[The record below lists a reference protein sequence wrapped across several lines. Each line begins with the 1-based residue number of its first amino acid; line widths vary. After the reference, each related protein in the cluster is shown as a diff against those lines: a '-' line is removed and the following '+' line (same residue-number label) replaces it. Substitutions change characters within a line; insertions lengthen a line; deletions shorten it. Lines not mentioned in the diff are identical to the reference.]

1 MHASSSCPLTP
12 NPLRAWCLAR
22 VPQFKSFTRQVEEAQ
37 VDVFR
42 SLAPAQQ
49 QPSAGCSSFFQQALL
64 HWRVSPRPRPPLV
77 SPPLRHVFS
86 PHTLAFLAP
95 ISHSP
100 LPMPPRAPPFPPMP
114 PHSLPCPPIPSHA
127 PPFPPMPPHSLPC
140 PPIPSHAPPFPPMPH
155 MTPHAHHNET
165 PHELPYPPTNPHAL
179 PYLLMLPPVA
189 HLPSCPP
196 CPRAPPYFSPP
207 HPPQELSAAVDFN
220 EVHSEVA
227 PLVASLAQ
235 LVFHRH
241 RIVHALRARLS
252 MRALLSL
259 PPLLSL
265 LGTLARDLQHDF
277 LPGKC
282 SSLMTPLSARLAI
295 SNPCLRLFCFPITPA
310 ARSPACS
317 FLPLCL
323 DACLRLLQQGADRDA
338 AVLQQV
344 VECVAQMVKHLRH
357 YLTPD
362 IVTLLKMTK
371 ALRFYPADYVRELVA
386 HSLAF
391 VLRTA
396 PPKQMARGVRW
407 VLAEARAVA
416 CEERE
421 SGVALL
427 LANAA
432 KGPAHS
438 LHSKAAPLLLRLLL
452 LPSSLRPPAL
462 LLLQGQR
469 AAGAADVALTV
480 VTRVIRL
487 LAAHLTPATAGPLL
501 SLLLTTASQAVQG
514 GRDGGKGG
522 AGGEDEGK
530 GEEQG
535 DGEEGEEGGE
545 GKEGGVSGGGGRW
558 EEARRIADVVHLLNA
573 ALQHRRGMLVTHL
586 SPFVSLSLSLAS
598 HPLLLASLR
607 SSSSPSPPLPA
618 PPRCSQQQQ
627 ENGEGETG
635 EGVGGAAGTAGD
647 AGEGEDAG
655 REGDKVQHEV
665 VREVMLLLLGH
676 AVVPAPAGTA
686 ATPRAAPPAAPHH
699 AVTTLYLTP
708 HPLMRDSH
716 IPVLMLFARAV
727 TSPHPSAID
736 AFRTLLH
743 GRDEAIAHATTPRL
757 APHCA
762 PPHLAQ
768 PLPWPHVITDVSRQ
782 LGTSL
787 ESQSEKGGEG
797 QEEADGEQAGKGRVR
812 KRRKRQQGEEGSE
825 GSLGRAVAAVPR
837 PPVAAFMDSH
847 QSRQQQQEARGAWE
861 GVLAA
866 ALETHSVLLSSHSA
880 ANLPCHLPLY
890 LSAARHHCRSLPILS
905 AVALFLQAFPRAQ
918 VGDTSASLPAF
929 PPDLSANHMPAML
942 EALQDNFCHPA
953 REMRVASLRIICH
966 FAPLLVRVGGEGGE
980 ARGRSKGKRRAEQAA
995 GGAVV
1000 VAGEDAEPCLVFHQV
1015 EELESAPYDL
1025 QMGRHAATALAALAA
1040 HATSARLPNQLLPAV
1055 SRCVLGLLH
1064 SKFAMMWQPAIGCL
1078 AALLSAHPSST
1089 WLVVWRELRHLQGSF
1104 LLAAAGAP
1112 AESGGGA
1119 QGEGQG
1125 EEGGDGGGEEGG
1137 EHEDGEDGSGSGAAL
1152 SLSLLHSAMSR
1163 SNSVLPPAS
1172 SCTSHCTTS
1181 APLHL
1186 CLHRFFPFPPLPPPT
1201 PFPLLSPPGI
1211 TDLFLRTAMA
1221 VPSGAPPSAVLSS
1234 LLRALR
1240 QAPAVAAT
1248 RLSPAPP
1255 PPPSVGTA
1263 LTPRAC
1269 TCAANLASGQQRR
1282 GTAGQQLAAL
1292 FLAFVG
1298 DSDDCLPTAH
1308 TGHVEMIQGGA
1319 ERAGGEEGEEA
1330 EEGVV
1335 VNRAMV
1341 RGKQWHVVLSD
1352 WLELLKRVE
1361 LTACGPKGEPLK
1373 HVIIDRFLVHPD
1385 PAVQQLALDCLVAWR
1400 HGCLPKYAARLAA
1413 LASYRSLKETLTTWD
1428 ISPVDG
1434 DGEEG
1439 EEEEEGRVAEADR
1452 ASVIPVIIRLLL
1464 PKLKK
1469 RSGQPAGK
1477 VRRVILRSAQVA
1489 VMSAHASLLLGILA
1503 ASTVRSAPFF
1513 TRRIP
1518 LSPHSPLSQA
1528 AAVVQRGTV
1537 LTFLA
1542 RLPPSELLP
1551 LFHLMLLPFR
1561 PALRPAHQPGAVV
1574 QGEAGEEAWQQAL
1587 RQGATEDFLLLL
1599 GEGGDEGEGEAAG
1612 EEGKEGAAGAGAGA
1626 GAGVGVGMVGRK
1638 RVSGFLHLAVDVV
1651 RVMSRHQ
1658 LQPYVLALLAVAVRT
1673 VQCYPPLPPS
1683 AAGGEGRVEERLDE
1697 KMGEA
1702 VEEKEIIEEEGEGKE
1717 EVEVEEEEEAEE
1729 AEELEGEEGQKDEV
1743 MKGKEEGADAAAEGP
1758 GDADEDGHKEAG
1770 VDAPEEDSEDD
1781 DDDTEANTNASQ
1793 SISPHVPSWTRELR
1807 SLALRLLAAILAKFP
1822 DIATR
1827 PSLPAPL
1834 RPWPLLLAALSP
1846 ALTHLAVDNAASSE
1860 PSALLA
1866 LLLALSRSPRLA
1878 LLLASHPHALP
1889 ALSALLSSPS
1899 ARLPVV
1905 GAAMGV
1911 LSHVVAWGVVEREE
1925 GEEGEEEG
1933 EVVLQWEQAGGQMGG
1948 EVEGV
1953 RVAIGKAVEGHLAA
1967 ILPHMQQ
1974 FIARQGALYSKGAGR
1989 ALKVSA
1995 LAVVGRMAG
2004 MVTHA
2009 HLAGQL
2015 AAALTPFLRQA
2026 AGGRRRV
2033 DESTT
2038 AAVLA
2043 VLQSL
2048 APLLSRTAAATCVRL
2063 FAPLVTHLQSRPARL
2078 ALVHTLSALAAAHP
2092 SHSMRL
2098 LASLVADLC
2107 AYDPARID
2115 EYDYT
2120 RRLHAYTSMHCHLP
2134 DPPATSTPSSKD
2146 GSDTAATELQRSA
2159 EQVQQ
2164 QVVVAVGREG
2174 CLLLLSCAVRD
2185 MADEDMSLRHSAAH
2199 FLQSFVRLAA
2209 ALAALPPAPGATAG
2223 ARKGGEGEEG
2233 GAVSGREARELVNA
2247 VLLRHIKK
2255 GLHSPIVV
2263 VRRVCP
2269 LPSRSAPQPLL
2280 GPALER
2286 SSFPP
2291 VAVPAASSHLTHSS
2305 HLAAAL
2311 ELARKPSFYLPHSLS
2326 PYTWVLLLRDVALHM
2341 GATSPVAELRCLVR
2355 EDDVEADFFHNL
2367 VHLQTH
2373 RRVRALTKF
2382 AALCPTAHFSPVRPC
2397 TSGVPT
2403 SHRYAHS
2410 HIAGVL
2416 IHTNCGLNARLCLA
2430 RISHSNAFF
2439 FTVAHTTYP
2448 LHSSIL
2454 RRTNTPLPPARSE
2467 LSLSPPLLSRTA
2479 LHVSL
2484 SPSPPPHQ
2492 EVLLEAVV
2500 PALLRQLVEGR
2511 PDSESGV
2518 MDATMA
2524 ALSALAARL
2533 PWPAFHS
2540 LLSRLLALLPRRKEK
2555 GEQWWEESKGRGGG
2569 RGGEEVSAAGQRAI
2583 LRAICGVLEQV
2594 KHVVGV
2600 GGGEEKGDKEEEKG
2614 EKEGVDGKEGGE
2626 AGGKD
2631 GDEGKEITDKE
2642 SKGGKEEIRQ
2652 VAAAEAGKE
2661 EGGTAVSLR
2670 IQQVLL
2676 KDIIPQ
2682 LSKHLVAG
2690 EAGRE
2695 EVNSHV
2701 ALAVTRTL
2709 LLLPPDAIRSHLPV
2723 LLQTVVNPLKSR
2735 SQGTRD
2741 AARAALCQV
2750 AGALGPAY
2758 LGYVI
2763 GVLRSALTRGF
2774 ERHVLG
2780 FTLHALLLHA
2790 ATTHGRTM
2798 PPGALD
2804 YCLGECLAVA
2814 VEGLLGQVAE
2824 EREVDAVAAGV
2835 REKRQSRSLET
2846 VRIAASLVNVRRS
2859 TALLLAP
2866 IRAAL
2871 PASLDPRVKR
2881 HVQEMVRH
2889 MAIGLL
2895 ANQHA
2900 TAGDLLVLVHAVLW
2914 EGVRVEQAHAA
2925 AAGERKRLRAEAR
2938 EGKGGGEGKE
2948 EEGGME
2954 EELGEE
2960 CGMEGEEVEGKVG
2973 GRRRRKKQ
2981 KGLGFE
2987 GMPNGHVVALLG
2999 LQLLLSLASHDR
3011 LPASDPAL
3019 TPRLNAL
3026 VHPLSLALSSPH
3038 DAVLAASFRAL
3049 AFLLH
3054 RRLPSVATVAP
3065 RVATSAFKVVQQAG
3079 RAAAVAG
3086 GMVHSCLKL
3095 LAVLLDRCPRVKVGE
3110 EQVRALLG
3118 SAVFTD
3124 LELPSTRTTA
3134 FAVLRALLRRRV
3146 VVPEVYDAM
3155 GRVQLLLLRSH
3166 TPSVRQLSAA
3176 LLLAFL
3182 LDYPLGPARLEAHLS
3197 FLIVN
3202 LKYEHQSGR
3211 EAVLG
3216 MLRAIIEGFPSV
3228 LVEAHADTF
3237 FLPLVTRLV
3246 SDESARVRQLV
3257 AAVLKA
3263 LFVRVKPPTCARLLR
3278 FASAWLVDPSPQ
3290 LQQAAALV
3298 LGVAVEAVGVGGEQG
3313 GMVAA
3318 WMGAAARIVQR
3329 AQGGEEGEGGG
3340 VEGWKGVYACVVL
3353 AEKVLQREGGQA
3365 HSSSMR
3371 ALWRQLPA
3379 LLLHRHLW
3387 VRAAACRLLGAYLS
3401 HATTAAAAAAGGG
3414 GSKGVCGAEEE
3425 GLKAV
3430 VRELVEK
3437 GEQDEGEDEEQE
3449 EGEGRGAGVA
3459 VWQVLLQPSYLVVVA
3474 GALCRVLESNAS
3486 DERLAQHTVKNLVA
3500 LAPLLP
3506 LLPCRAVNG
3515 TAGGGMRK
3523 GREGG
3528 SGLVVELDGCAIGR
3542 EGRGRLKLGWQLLR
3556 VRRREGEKTGDGSG
3570 GEEEDEEEEE
3580 EEVLGEAEGG
3590 VEGGVEEEEKAEEE
3604 EEEEKGD
3611 EESYLVDFG
3620 EGSGVGDAGAAADAA
3635 VANADPGADAD
3646 ADADMEATGAGGGA
3660 VMLGEPVGE
3669 GSEGDAEGSG
3679 EAGDG
3684 EEAEERQQS
3693 DGEEGGAGEQED
3705 GEGQLDGGYVALREG
3720 AGEEAT
3726 RHIALGAV
3734 MKAVARVAYRV
3745 KPIQVRPFVCCAT
3758 HTLHIP
3764 SLCAS
3769 MISAST
3775 LPSLPPHPSPF
3786 PLSLPLPT
3794 HPPPTLAPM
3803 HGAHQTAAALRC
3815 VAALATA
3822 LGGEGVRP
3830 YLPDVML
3837 PLFRLSQGSAGAVV
3851 PPAEVQGVVGE
3862 VVEHVRHE
3870 VGPAAF
3876 IAAFSAARDTARR
3889 RAAARREAARVSV
3902 LVDPERHA
3910 RRRASLARKRGEY
3923 KKRKNQQHRCSKMR

>member
-1 MHASSSCPLTP
+1 MLWF
-12 NPLRAWCLAR
+12 LR
-22 VPQFKSFTRQVEEAQ
+22 Q
-37 VDVFR
+37 
-42 SLAPAQQ
+42 
-49 QPSAGCSSFFQQALL
+49 
-64 HWRVSPRPRPPLV
+64 
-77 SPPLRHVFS
+77 
-86 PHTLAFLAP
+86 
-95 ISHSP
+95 
-100 LPMPPRAPPFPPMP
+100 
-114 PHSLPCPPIPSHA
+114 
-127 PPFPPMPPHSLPC
+127 
-140 PPIPSHAPPFPPMPH
+140 
-155 MTPHAHHNET
+155 
-165 PHELPYPPTNPHAL
+165 
-179 PYLLMLPPVA
+179 
-189 HLPSCPP
+189 
-196 CPRAPPYFSPP
+196 
-207 HPPQELSAAVDFN
+207 
-220 EVHSEVA
+220 
-227 PLVASLAQ
+227 LAQ
-235 LVFHRH
+235 LQPHV
-241 RIVHALRARLS
+241 
-252 MRALLSL
+252 
-259 PPLLSL
+259 
-265 LGTLARDLQHDF
+265 
-277 LPGKC
+277 
-282 SSLMTPLSARLAI
+282 
-295 SNPCLRLFCFPITPA
+295 
-310 ARSPACS
+310 
-317 FLPLCL
+317 
-323 DACLRLLQQGADRDA
+323 
-338 AVLQQV
+338 
-344 VECVAQMVKHLRH
+344 
-357 YLTPD
+357 
-362 IVTLLKMTK
+362 
-371 ALRFYPADYVRELVA
+371 
-386 HSLAF
+386 
-391 VLRTA
+391 
-396 PPKQMARGVRW
+396 
-407 VLAEARAVA
+407 
-416 CEERE
+416 
-421 SGVALL
+421 
-427 LANAA
+427 
-432 KGPAHS
+432 
-438 LHSKAAPLLLRLLL
+438 LRLLL
-452 LPSSLRPPAL
+452 PPTMRAL
-462 LLLQGQR
+462 NR
-469 AAGAADVALTV
+469 
-480 VTRVIRL
+480 
-487 LAAHLTPATAGPLL
+487 LAASHPAPVLLIFLELAEKLPDCLAGSTL
-501 SLLLTTASQAVQG
+501 QQG
-514 GRDGGKGG
+514 SK
-522 AGGEDEGK
+522 
-530 GEEQG
+530 
-535 DGEEGEEGGE
+535 GGE
-545 GKEGGVSGGGGRW
+545 GKARGGLQQLVGGLVEGGVVGGEGEEEEKGGGRG
-558 EEARRIADVVHLLNA
+558 EERVGEKVRGSARQALVWA
-573 ALQHRRGMLVTHL
+573 AVRCLK
-586 SPFVSLSLSLAS
+586 SL
-598 HPLLLASLR
+598 P
-607 SSSSPSPPLPA
+607 
-618 PPRCSQQQQ
+618 
-627 ENGEGETG
+627 
-635 EGVGGAAGTAGD
+635 
-647 AGEGEDAG
+647 
-655 REGDKVQHEV
+655 
-665 VREVMLLLLGH
+665 VMTWQDNLIL
-676 AVVPAPAGTA
+676 
-686 ATPRAAPPAAPHH
+686 
-699 AVTTLYLTP
+699 
-708 HPLMRDSH
+708 
-716 IPVLMLFARAV
+716 
-727 TSPHPSAID
+727 
-736 AFRTLLH
+736 
-743 GRDEAIAHATTPRL
+743 
-757 APHCA
+757 C
-762 PPHLAQ
+762 Q
-768 PLPWPHVITDVSRQ
+768 HVITNVSRQ

-787 ESQSEKGGEG
+787 ESQSEKGGKG
-797 QEEADGEQAGKGRVR
+797 QEEADGEHAGKGRVR

-847 QSRQQQQEARGAWE
+847 QSRQQQQEASEAWE

-1125 EEGGDGGGEEGG
+1125 EEGEDGGGEEGG
-1137 EHEDGEDGSGSGAAL
+1137 EHEDGEDGSGSGA
-1152 SLSLLHSAMSR
+1152 
-1163 SNSVLPPAS
+1163 
-1172 SCTSHCTTS
+1172 
-1181 APLHL
+1181 
-1186 CLHRFFPFPPLPPPT
+1186 
-1201 PFPLLSPPGI
+1201 GI

-1240 QAPAVAAT
+1240 QAPAVAAA

-1263 LTPRAC
+1263 LTPRAG

-1298 DSDDCLPTAH
+1298 DSDDCLYASLFLPCLAPFATPCTTPCLQQSMPTVH

-1319 ERAGGEEGEEA
+1319 ERAGREEGEEA

-1385 PAVQQLALDCLVAWR
+1385 PAVQQLALECLVAWR

-1469 RSGQPAGK
+1469 RSGQLAGK

-1518 LSPHSPLSQA
+1518 LSPHSALSQA
-1528 AAVVQRGTV
+1528 AAGVQRGTV

-1561 PALRPAHQPGAVV
+1561 PALRPAHHPGAVV

-1612 EEGKEGAAGAGAGA
+1612 EEGKEGAVGAGAGAGV

-1770 VDAPEEDSEDD
+1770 VDAPEEDNEDD

-1974 FIARQGALYSKGAGR
+1974 FIARQGALYSSKGAGR

-2146 GSDTAATELQRSA
+2146 SSDSAATALQRSA

-2223 ARKGGEGEEG
+2223 ARKGREGEEG

-2255 GLHSPIVV
+2255 GLHSPIIV
-2263 VRRVCP
+2263 VRR
-2269 LPSRSAPQPLL
+2269 
-2280 GPALER
+2280 E
-2286 SSFPP
+2286 
-2291 VAVPAASSHLTHSS
+2291 
-2305 HLAAAL
+2305 
-2311 ELARKPSFYLPHSLS
+2311 
-2326 PYTWVLLLRDVALHM
+2326 WVLLLRDVALHM

-2382 AALCPTAHFSPVRPC
+2382 AALCPTAHFSP
-2397 TSGVPT
+2397 
-2403 SHRYAHS
+2403 
-2410 HIAGVL
+2410 
-2416 IHTNCGLNARLCLA
+2416 
-2430 RISHSNAFF
+2430 
-2439 FTVAHTTYP
+2439 
-2448 LHSSIL
+2448 
-2454 RRTNTPLPPARSE
+2454 
-2467 LSLSPPLLSRTA
+2467 
-2479 LHVSL
+2479 
-2484 SPSPPPHQ
+2484 

-2763 GVLRSALTRGF
+2763 GMLRSALTRGF

-2925 AAGERKRLRAEAR
+2925 AVGERKRLRVEAR
-2938 EGKGGGEGKE
+2938 EGKGGGEGKG

-2960 CGMEGEEVEGKVG
+2960 CGMEGEEAEGKVG

-3095 LAVLLDRCPRVKVGE
+3095 LAVLLDRCPEVKVGE

-3353 AEKVLQREGGQA
+3353 AEKVLQREGGQV

-3506 LLPCRAVNG
+3506 LLPCRAING

-3580 EEVLGEAEGG
+3580 EEEVLGEAEGG
-3590 VEGGVEEEEKAEEE
+3590 VEGGVEEEEKAEEV

-3646 ADADMEATGAGGGA
+3646 ADADMEATGAGSGA

-3745 KPIQVRPFVCCAT
+3745 KPIQVWPFVCCAT

-3851 PPAEVQGVVGE
+3851 PREPLSTPLHPSVPFAIPLVLVSCQGAVFSPHSNACAVRSTAEVQGVVGE

-3923 KKRKNQQHRCSKMR
+3923 KKRKNQQHRRSKMR

>member
-1 MHASSSCPLTP
+1 MLGPQPFETSQNTSSIMLGPQPFETLCPPPHTTTSTLP
-12 NPLRAWCLAR
+12 NHPPPPPPSLHSSPSLHS
-22 VPQFKSFTRQVEEAQ
+22 P
-37 VDVFR
+37 R
-42 SLAPAQQ
+42 SLH
-49 QPSAGCSSFFQQALL
+49 SS
-64 HWRVSPRPRPPLV
+64 P
-77 SPPLRHVFS
+77 
-86 PHTLAFLAP
+86 
-95 ISHSP
+95 
-100 LPMPPRAPPFPPMP
+100 
-114 PHSLPCPPIPSHA
+114 SLPCS
-127 PPFPPMPPHSLPC
+127 
-140 PPIPSHAPPFPPMPH
+140 
-155 MTPHAHHNET
+155 
-165 PHELPYPPTNPHAL
+165 AL
-179 PYLLMLPPVA
+179 
-189 HLPSCPP
+189 
-196 CPRAPPYFSPP
+196 
-207 HPPQELSAAVDFN
+207 N
-220 EVHSEVA
+220 
-227 PLVASLAQ
+227 
-235 LVFHRH
+235 
-241 RIVHALRARLS
+241 
-252 MRALLSL
+252 
-259 PPLLSL
+259 
-265 LGTLARDLQHDF
+265 
-277 LPGKC
+277 
-282 SSLMTPLSARLAI
+282 RLAASHSAPVLLI
-295 SNPCLRLFCFPITPA
+295 
-310 ARSPACS
+310 
-317 FLPLCL
+317 FL
-323 DACLRLLQQGADRDA
+323 
-338 AVLQQV
+338 
-344 VECVAQMVKHLRH
+344 E
-357 YLTPD
+357 
-362 IVTLLKMTK
+362 
-371 ALRFYPADYVRELVA
+371 
-386 HSLAF
+386 
-391 VLRTA
+391 
-396 PPKQMARGVRW
+396 
-407 VLAEARAVA
+407 LAEKLPD
-416 CEERE
+416 CH
-421 SGVALL
+421 
-427 LANAA
+427 AA
-432 KGPAHS
+432 S
-438 LHSKAAPLLLRLLL
+438 TLH
-452 LPSSLRPPAL
+452 
-462 LLLQGQR
+462 
-469 AAGAADVALTV
+469 
-480 VTRVIRL
+480 
-487 LAAHLTPATAGPLL
+487 
-501 SLLLTTASQAVQG
+501 QG
-514 GRDGGKGG
+514 GR
-522 AGGEDEGK
+522 
-530 GEEQG
+530 
-535 DGEEGEEGGE
+535 GGE
-545 GKEGGVSGGGGRW
+545 GKARGGLQQLVGGLVEGGVEGEGEEEEKGGGR
-558 EEARRIADVVHLLNA
+558 
-573 ALQHRRGMLVTHL
+573 
-586 SPFVSLSLSLAS
+586 
-598 HPLLLASLR
+598 
-607 SSSSPSPPLPA
+607 
-618 PPRCSQQQQ
+618 
-627 ENGEGETG
+627 GE
-635 EGVGGAAGTAGD
+635 EGVGEKVRGSARQALVWAA
-647 AGEGEDAG
+647 
-655 REGDKVQHEV
+655 
-665 VREVMLLLLGH
+665 VRCLKSLPVM
-676 AVVPAPAGTA
+676 TWQ
-686 ATPRAAPPAAPHH
+686 
-699 AVTTLYLTP
+699 
-708 HPLMRDSH
+708 DN
-716 IPVLMLFARAV
+716 LMLCQRV
-727 TSPHPSAID
+727 
-736 AFRTLLH
+736 
-743 GRDEAIAHATTPRL
+743 IA
-757 APHCA
+757 
-762 PPHLAQ
+762 
-768 PLPWPHVITDVSRQ
+768 DVSRQ
-782 LGTSL
+782 LGASLDL
-787 ESQSEKGGEG
+787 ESGEGREEEVGEGGEKGG
-797 QEEADGEQAGKGRVR
+797 VR
-812 KRRKRQQGEEGSE
+812 KRRKGQQGEESSE
-825 GSLGRAVAAVPR
+825 RAAAAAPLPALVAST
-837 PPVAAFMDSH
+837 DSH
-847 QSRQQQQEARGAWE
+847 QGQQQQQQQQQQQEGARGAWE

-866 ALETHSVLLSSHSA
+866 ALETHSLLLSSHSA
-880 ANLPCHLPLY
+880 AHLPRHLPLY

-905 AVALFLQAFPRAQ
+905 AVALFLQAFPRCAPPPRALPPLHLL
-918 VGDTSASLPAF
+918 VHPIPHSCTPFPSRAPDLISPTCSPCHRVTIRLVPLGDTSASLPAF
-929 PPDLSANHMPAML
+929 PPELTANHMLAML

-966 FAPLLVRVGGEGGE
+966 FSPLLVRVGGEGGE

-1000 VAGEDAEPCLVFHQV
+1000 VAQEDAEPCLVRAMPCHAMCCAVGITCAAGSMWVWVIHHCSHASFGPPAPPYLCCSQVFHQM

-1055 SRCVLGLLH
+1055 TRCVLGLLH

-1078 AALLSAHPSST
+1078 AGESLICHFPFVTTLWSPRFPHLTSLPVASDLPFSALSSLSAPCCSAPHSLPPSPS
-1089 WLVVWRELRHLQGSF
+1089 LCAPCMLSSPARLIFRHFSALRPVPLSPCPSPRLPPSQRFF
-1104 LLAAAGAP
+1104 LPTPLPPGP
-1112 AESGGGA
+1112 CLLI
-1119 QGEGQG
+1119 
-1125 EEGGDGGGEEGG
+1125 
-1137 EHEDGEDGSGSGAAL
+1137 AL
-1152 SLSLLHSAMSR
+1152 SLFLLQSAFAISH
-1163 SNSVLPPAS
+1163 SNSFSSPAS
-1172 SCTSHCTTS
+1172 ASTSHCPTS
-1181 APLHL
+1181 APLH
-1186 CLHRFFPFPPLPPPT
+1186 P
-1201 PFPLLSPPGI
+1201 SPPSLPSPLSSLPARPCPVGI
-1211 TDLFLRTAMA
+1211 TTLFQRSAMA

-1255 PPPSVGTA
+1255 PPPSVGTSLA
-1263 LTPRAC
+1263 PRVG
-1269 TCAANLASGQQRR
+1269 TSAADLASGQQRR
-1282 GTAGQQLAAL
+1282 GTAGQQLAVL

-1298 DSDDCLPTAH
+1298 DSDDCLRTVH
-1308 TGHVEMIQGGA
+1308 TGQVEMIEGGA
-1319 ERAGGEEGEEA
+1319 DGAGREEGEEA

-1352 WLELLKRVE
+1352 WLELLKRIE
-1361 LTACGPKGEPLK
+1361 LTVCGPKGESLK

-1400 HGCLPKYAARLAA
+1400 HGCLPKYAARLTA

-1428 ISPVDG
+1428 ISPVDEEG
-1434 DGEEG
+1434 EG
-1439 EEEEEGRVAEADR
+1439 EEEEEGRLAEADR

-1469 RSGQPAGK
+1469 RSGQLAGK
-1477 VRRVILRSAQVA
+1477 
-1489 VMSAHASLLLGILA
+1489 
-1503 ASTVRSAPFF
+1503 
-1513 TRRIP
+1513 
-1518 LSPHSPLSQA
+1518 A
-1528 AAVVQRGTV
+1528 AAGVQRGTV

-1561 PALRPAHQPGAVV
+1561 PALRPAHQAGEAT

-1587 RQGATEDFLLLL
+1587 RQGATEEFLLLL
-1599 GEGGDEGEGEAAG
+1599 GDEGEGGAVGVEG
-1612 EEGKEGAAGAGAGA
+1612 EEGGAGAGA
-1626 GAGVGVGMVGRK
+1626 GAGGGAGAGAGAGVGMVGRK

-1651 RVMSRHQ
+1651 RVMSRQQ

-1673 VQCYPPLPPS
+1673 VQCYPPLPPT
-1683 AAGGEGRVEERLDE
+1683 AGGEGRVEEMRDGE
-1697 KMGEA
+1697 MGEG
-1702 VEEKEIIEEEGEGKE
+1702 VQGKEKEMVEEEGDGKEVEE
-1717 EVEVEEEEEAEE
+1717 EVEEEERAEEEEAEE
-1729 AEELEGEEGQKDEV
+1729 EKAKELEGGEGQRAV
-1743 MKGKEEGADAAAEGP
+1743 EGADAAAAEGP
-1758 GDADEDGHKEAG
+1758 DDADKDGHKEVAD
-1770 VDAPEEDSEDD
+1770 DAPDDNDDDEDD
-1781 DDDTEANTNASQ
+1781 DHEGTNTTQ
-1793 SISPHVPSWTRELR
+1793 SLSPHVPSWTRDLR
-1807 SLALRLLAAILAKFP
+1807 SLALRVLTAILAKFP

-1834 RPWPLLLAALSP
+1834 RPWPLLLSALSP
-1846 ALTHLAVDNAASSE
+1846 ALTHLATDNAASSE

-1878 LLLASHPHALP
+1878 LLLASHLHALP
-1889 ALSALLSSPS
+1889 ALSALLSAPS

-1905 GAAMGV
+1905 GAAMGA

-1925 GEEGEEEG
+1925 GEEGEVEG
-1933 EVVLQWEQAGGQMGG
+1933 EVVLQWEQAGGEMGG

-1974 FIARQGALYSKGAGR
+1974 FIARQGALYRLHASPG
-1989 ALKVSA
+1989 
-1995 LAVVGRMAG
+1995 
-2004 MVTHA
+2004 THGPCQYISPFMFCPL
-2009 HLAGQL
+2009 H
-2015 AAALTPFLRQA
+2015 AACPPLVHSSSSPCSFLYLPRPPFLPPFT
-2026 AGGRRRV
+2026 V
-2033 DESTT
+2033 YS
-2038 AAVLA
+2038 
-2043 VLQSL
+2043 
-2048 APLLSRTAAATCVRL
+2048 
-2063 FAPLVTHLQSRPARL
+2063 SRPPTTSIPPPG
-2078 ALVHTLSALAAAHP
+2078 HGIQ
-2092 SHSMRL
+2092 
-2098 LASLVADLC
+2098 ASLVADLC

-2134 DPPATSTPSSKD
+2134 TPPAAADTTST
-2146 GSDTAATELQRSA
+2146 ALHLSA

-2185 MADEDMSLRHSAAH
+2185 MADDDMSLRHSAAH

-2209 ALAALPPAPGATAG
+2209 ALAALPAESGATAG
-2223 ARKGGEGEEG
+2223 ARKGREGEEG
-2233 GAVSGREARELVNA
+2233 GVLSGREAREV
-2247 VLLRHIKK
+2247 
-2255 GLHSPIVV
+2255 
-2263 VRRVCP
+2263 
-2269 LPSRSAPQPLL
+2269 
-2280 GPALER
+2280 E
-2286 SSFPP
+2286 
-2291 VAVPAASSHLTHSS
+2291 
-2305 HLAAAL
+2305 
-2311 ELARKPSFYLPHSLS
+2311 
-2326 PYTWVLLLRDVALHM
+2326 WVLLLRDVALHM

-2367 VHLQTH
+2367 VHLQIH
-2373 RRVRALTKF
+2373 RRVRALSKF
-2382 AALCPTAHFSPVRPC
+2382 AALCPTAHFSP
-2397 TSGVPT
+2397 
-2403 SHRYAHS
+2403 
-2410 HIAGVL
+2410 
-2416 IHTNCGLNARLCLA
+2416 
-2430 RISHSNAFF
+2430 
-2439 FTVAHTTYP
+2439 
-2448 LHSSIL
+2448 
-2454 RRTNTPLPPARSE
+2454 
-2467 LSLSPPLLSRTA
+2467 
-2479 LHVSL
+2479 
-2484 SPSPPPHQ
+2484 
-2492 EVLLEAVV
+2492 EVLLDAVV

-2518 MDATMA
+2518 IDATIA
-2524 ALSALAARL
+2524 ALSAMAACL

-2600 GGGEEKGDKEEEKG
+2600 GGREEKGEGEEEKG
-2614 EKEGVDGKEGGE
+2614 EKEGVDGKEGVEAGVKDGGE
-2626 AGGKD
+2626 A
-2631 GDEGKEITDKE
+2631 KEIADKE
-2642 SKGGKEEIRQ
+2642 SEGGKEESRQ
-2652 VAAAEAGKE
+2652 VTAAEAGKE
-2661 EGGTAVSLR
+2661 EAGAAVSLR

-2709 LLLPPDAIRSHLPV
+2709 LLLPPDAIRAHLPV

-2790 ATTHGRTM
+2790 ASTHGRTM

-2925 AAGERKRLRAEAR
+2925 AAGDRKRLRAEAR
-2938 EGKGGGEGKE
+2938 EGKGGGEGRG

-2954 EELGEE
+2954 GELGEE
-2960 CGMEGEEVEGKVG
+2960 GGMEGEEAEGKR
-2973 GRRRRKKQ
+2973 GRGRRKKQ

-3026 VHPLSLALSSPH
+3026 VHPLSLTLSSPY
-3038 DAVLAASFRAL
+3038 DAILAASFRAL

-3095 LAVLLDRCPRVKVGE
+3095 LAVLLERCPEVRVGE

-3313 GMVAA
+3313 GMVGV

-3329 AQGGEEGEGGG
+3329 AQGGEEGG
-3340 VEGWKGVYACVVL
+3340 VEGWKGVYAGVVL

-3401 HATTAAAAAAGGG
+3401 HATTAAASAAAGGG
-3414 GSKGVCGAEEE
+3414 GSKGVCGDEEE

-3430 VRELVEK
+3430 VRELVER
-3437 GEQDEGEDEEQE
+3437 GEQDEGENEEEQ

-3459 VWQVLLQPSYLVVVA
+3459 VWQVLLQPSYLVVVV

-3506 LLPCRAVNG
+3506 LLPCRAATG
-3515 TAGGGMRK
+3515 AAGGGMRK
-3523 GREGG
+3523 GREKV
-3528 SGLVVELDGCAIGR
+3528 SGL
-3542 EGRGRLKLGWQLLR
+3542 
-3556 VRRREGEKTGDGSG
+3556 GERTGDGSG
-3570 GEEEDEEEEE
+3570 GEEDEEEEEEE

-3590 VEGGVEEEEKAEEE
+3590 VEGGIEEEEKAEEE

-3611 EESYLVDFG
+3611 EEAYLLDFG
-3620 EGSGVGDAGAAADAA
+3620 EGSGVGDVDAGAAAA
-3635 VANADPGADAD
+3635 VADADPGADVDAD

-3669 GSEGDAEGSG
+3669 GSG

-3684 EEAEERQQS
+3684 DEAEERQQS
-3693 DGEEGGAGEQED
+3693 DGEEGGAEEQVD
-3705 GEGQLDGGYVALREG
+3705 GEGQPDGGLVASREG
-3720 AGEEAT
+3720 GSEEAV

-3745 KPIQVRPFVCCAT
+3745 KPI
-3758 HTLHIP
+3758 
-3764 SLCAS
+3764 
-3769 MISAST
+3769 
-3775 LPSLPPHPSPF
+3775 
-3786 PLSLPLPT
+3786 
-3794 HPPPTLAPM
+3794 
-3803 HGAHQTAAALRC
+3803 QTAAALRC

-3830 YLPDVML
+3830 YLGDVML

-3851 PPAEVQGVVGE
+3851 PREPPSTPLHPSVPLWNPGAILSARGNAAAVRSAWLAVSPSACSPCMPCWTTAFAHSTTRPRYFIPHLHPSSLLPCNIFQPQPPSSRNLLPLFAPSSGGAGRGGRGGGACAPRGGPHRLHRRLLRRPRHRQEAGGSQTGGGAGERAGGPREARSQTGESGAQARRVQE
-3862 VVEHVRHE
+3862 EE
-3870 VGPAAF
+3870 EPAAPTQQDAVMAGGRGDAVGMATCTPLQG
-3876 IAAFSAARDTARR
+3876 AA
-3889 RAAARREAARVSV
+3889 
-3902 LVDPERHA
+3902 L
-3910 RRRASLARKRGEY
+3910 
-3923 KKRKNQQHRCSKMR
+3923 

>member
-1 MHASSSCPLTP
+1 MHHHATHASSRHSCIITPLMHHHAPHASSRHSCIITPLMHHHAPHASSRPSLLHPKPMNSFCPLVF
-12 NPLRAWCLAR
+12 
-22 VPQFKSFTRQVEEAQ
+22 VPPRLF
-37 VDVFR
+37 
-42 SLAPAQQ
+42 
-49 QPSAGCSSFFQQALL
+49 CS
-64 HWRVSPRPRPPLV
+64 PI
-77 SPPLRHVFS
+77 
-86 PHTLAFLAP
+86 TLATA
-95 ISHSP
+95 
-100 LPMPPRAPPFPPMP
+100 
-114 PHSLPCPPIPSHA
+114 C
-127 PPFPPMPPHSLPC
+127 
-140 PPIPSHAPPFPPMPH
+140 
-155 MTPHAHHNET
+155 
-165 PHELPYPPTNPHAL
+165 
-179 PYLLMLPPVA
+179 
-189 HLPSCPP
+189 
-196 CPRAPPYFSPP
+196 
-207 HPPQELSAAVDFN
+207 
-220 EVHSEVA
+220 
-227 PLVASLAQ
+227 
-235 LVFHRH
+235 
-241 RIVHALRARLS
+241 
-252 MRALLSL
+252 
-259 PPLLSL
+259 
-265 LGTLARDLQHDF
+265 
-277 LPGKC
+277 
-282 SSLMTPLSARLAI
+282 PLSALQSLLPLLVPSLL
-295 SNPCLRLFCFPITPA
+295 SNHSCHCLSPLCSPITLA
-310 ARSPACS
+310 TACPLS
-317 FLPLCL
+317 ALQSLLPLLVPSLLSAHRFLPLCL
-323 DACLRLLQQGADRDA
+323 DTCLRLLQQGADRDA

-344 VECVAQMVKHLRH
+344 VESVAQMVKHLRH
-357 YLTPD
+357 YLTPH

-407 VLAEARAVA
+407 VLAEARAVVS
-416 CEERE
+416 EERE

-469 AAGAADVALTV
+469 AADAADVALTV

-487 LAAHLTPATAGPLL
+487 LAAHLTPATAAPLL
-501 SLLLTTASQAVQG
+501 TLLLTSASQAVQG
-514 GRDGGKGG
+514 RRDGCKGG
-522 AGGEDEGK
+522 VGGEDEGK

-535 DGEEGEEGGE
+535 DGEEGEEGPE
-545 GKEGGVSGGGGRW
+545 GKEGGGGGGGGRW

-598 HPLLLASLR
+598 HPLLLESLR
-607 SSSSPSPPLPA
+607 SSSPLPHLSA
-618 PPRCSQQQQ
+618 TPCSQQQHA
-627 ENGEGETG
+627 GVEGEAG
-635 EGVGGAAGTAGD
+635 EEVGRAAGAAGDAPEGEGA
-647 AGEGEDAG
+647 AGEGAG
-655 REGDKVQHEV
+655 EGGSEVQGDL
-665 VREVMLLLLGH
+665 VREVMLLLLG
-676 AVVPAPAGTA
+676 VMRRERRRRAGQ
-686 ATPRAAPPAAPHH
+686 
-699 AVTTLYLTP
+699 V
-708 HPLMRDSH
+708 
-716 IPVLMLFARAV
+716 
-727 TSPHPSAID
+727 
-736 AFRTLLH
+736 
-743 GRDEAIAHATTPRL
+743 
-757 APHCA
+757 
-762 PPHLAQ
+762 
-768 PLPWPHVITDVSRQ
+768 
-782 LGTSL
+782 
-787 ESQSEKGGEG
+787 GEG
-797 QEEADGEQAGKGRVR
+797 QEWGGEGEEGEAGEEIARAVPRWEVLFDCSNDTLLPDPVSALNRLAASHSAPVLLIFLELAEKLPDCHAASTLHQGGRGGEGKARGGLQQLVGGLVEGGVEGEGEEEEKGGGRGEEGVGEKLGASLDLESGEGREEEVGEGGEKGGVR
-812 KRRKRQQGEEGSE
+812 KRRKGQQGEESSE
-825 GSLGRAVAAVPR
+825 RAAAAAPLPALVAST
-837 PPVAAFMDSH
+837 DSH
-847 QSRQQQQEARGAWE
+847 QGQQQQQQQQQQQEGARGAWE

-866 ALETHSVLLSSHSA
+866 ALETHSLLLSSHSA
-880 ANLPCHLPLY
+880 AHLPRHLPLY

-929 PPDLSANHMPAML
+929 PPELTANHMLAML

-966 FAPLLVRVGGEGGE
+966 FSPLLVRV
-980 ARGRSKGKRRAEQAA
+980 
-995 GGAVV
+995 
-1000 VAGEDAEPCLVFHQV
+1000 FHQM

-1055 SRCVLGLLH
+1055 TRCVLGLLH

-1089 WLVVWRELRHLQGSF
+1089 WPVVWRELHHLQGSF
-1104 LLAAAGAP
+1104 LLTAAGAP

-1125 EEGGDGGGEEGG
+1125 EEGGEGGEEEEG
-1137 EHEDGEDGSGSGAAL
+1137 EHEDGEDGSDSAA
-1152 SLSLLHSAMSR
+1152 A
-1163 SNSVLPPAS
+1163 
-1172 SCTSHCTTS
+1172 
-1181 APLHL
+1181 
-1186 CLHRFFPFPPLPPPT
+1186 
-1201 PFPLLSPPGI
+1201 GI
-1211 TDLFLRTAMA
+1211 TTLFQRSAMA

-1240 QAPAVAAT
+1240 QAAAVAAT

-1255 PPPSVGTA
+1255 PPPSVGTSLA
-1263 LTPRAC
+1263 PRVG
-1269 TCAANLASGQQRR
+1269 TSAADLASGQQRR
-1282 GTAGQQLAAL
+1282 GMAGQQLAVL

-1298 DSDDCLPTAH
+1298 DSDDCLYAPLFLPCLAPYATPCSTPLPPQLISLSSTHTPAAPLRRRAH
-1308 TGHVEMIQGGA
+1308 TGQVEMIQGGA
-1319 ERAGGEEGEEA
+1319 DGAGREEGEEA

-1352 WLELLKRVE
+1352 WLELLKRIE
-1361 LTACGPKGEPLK
+1361 LTVCGPKGESLK

-1413 LASYRSLKETLTTWD
+1413 LASYRSLKETLTTWN
-1428 ISPVDG
+1428 ISPVDEEG
-1434 DGEEG
+1434 EG

-1469 RSGQPAGK
+1469 RSGQLAGK
-1477 VRRVILRSAQVA
+1477 
-1489 VMSAHASLLLGILA
+1489 
-1503 ASTVRSAPFF
+1503 
-1513 TRRIP
+1513 
-1518 LSPHSPLSQA
+1518 A
-1528 AAVVQRGTV
+1528 AAGVQRGTV

-1561 PALRPAHQPGAVV
+1561 PALRPVHQAGEAT

-1587 RQGATEDFLLLL
+1587 RQGATEEFLLLL
-1599 GEGGDEGEGEAAG
+1599 GDEGDEGEGGAVGVEG
-1612 EEGKEGAAGAGAGA
+1612 EEGGAGAGAGA
-1626 GAGVGVGMVGRK
+1626 GAGVGMVGRK

-1651 RVMSRHQ
+1651 RVMSRQQ

-1673 VQCYPPLPPS
+1673 VQCYPPLPPT
-1683 AAGGEGRVEERLDE
+1683 AGGEGRVEEMRD
-1697 KMGEA
+1697 GE
-1702 VEEKEIIEEEGEGKE
+1702 VGEGVQGKEKEMVEEEGDGKE
-1717 EVEVEEEEEAEE
+1717 VEEEFEEEERAEEEEAEE
-1729 AEELEGEEGQKDEV
+1729 EKAKELEGGEGQRAV
-1743 MKGKEEGADAAAEGP
+1743 EGADAAAAEGP
-1758 GDADEDGHKEAG
+1758 DDADKDGHKEVAD
-1770 VDAPEEDSEDD
+1770 DAPDDNDDGEDD
-1781 DDDTEANTNASQ
+1781 DHEGTNTTHSL
-1793 SISPHVPSWTRELR
+1793 SPHVPSWTRDLR
-1807 SLALRLLAAILAKFP
+1807 SLALRVLAAILAKFP

-1834 RPWPLLLAALSP
+1834 RPWPLLLSALSP
-1846 ALTHLAVDNAASSE
+1846 ALTHLATDNAASSE
-1860 PSALLA
+1860 PSVLLA

-1878 LLLASHPHALP
+1878 LLLASHLHALP
-1889 ALSALLSSPS
+1889 ALSALLSAPS

-1925 GEEGEEEG
+1925 GEEGEVEG
-1933 EVVLQWEQAGGQMGG
+1933 EVVLQWEQAGGEMGG

-1989 ALKVSA
+1989 ALKASA

-2048 APLLSRTAAATCVRL
+2048 APLLSRAAAATCVRL
-2063 FAPLVTHLQSRPARL
+2063 FAPLLTHLQSRPARL

-2092 SHSMRL
+2092 SDSMRL

-2134 DPPATSTPSSKD
+2134 TPPAAADTTST
-2146 GSDTAATELQRSA
+2146 ALHLSA

-2185 MADEDMSLRHSAAH
+2185 MADDDMSLRHSAAH

-2209 ALAALPPAPGATAG
+2209 ALAALPAESGATAG
-2223 ARKGGEGEEG
+2223 ARKGREGEEG
-2233 GAVSGREARELVNA
+2233 GVLSGREAREVVNA
-2247 VLLRHIKK
+2247 VMLRHIKK

-2263 VRRVCP
+2263 VRR
-2269 LPSRSAPQPLL
+2269 
-2280 GPALER
+2280 E
-2286 SSFPP
+2286 
-2291 VAVPAASSHLTHSS
+2291 
-2305 HLAAAL
+2305 
-2311 ELARKPSFYLPHSLS
+2311 
-2326 PYTWVLLLRDVALHM
+2326 WVLLLRDVALHM

-2373 RRVRALTKF
+2373 RRVRALSKF
-2382 AALCPTAHFSPVRPC
+2382 AALCPTAHFSTRC
-2397 TSGVPT
+2397 
-2403 SHRYAHS
+2403 
-2410 HIAGVL
+2410 
-2416 IHTNCGLNARLCLA
+2416 
-2430 RISHSNAFF
+2430 
-2439 FTVAHTTYP
+2439 
-2448 LHSSIL
+2448 
-2454 RRTNTPLPPARSE
+2454 TNTTLCPPRSK
-2467 LSLSPPLLSRTA
+2467 LSLSPP
-2479 LHVSL
+2479 
-2484 SPSPPPHQ
+2484 PPPLLHCSAFSHASFSPFPTPPSSHTFPHHQ
-2492 EVLLEAVV
+2492 EVLLDAVV

-2518 MDATMA
+2518 IDATIA
-2524 ALSALAARL
+2524 ALSAMAALL

-2600 GGGEEKGDKEEEKG
+2600 GGREEKGEGEEEKG
-2614 EKEGVDGKEGGE
+2614 EKEGVDWKEGGE
-2626 AGGKD
+2626 EGVKD
-2631 GDEGKEITDKE
+2631 GGEAKEIADKE
-2642 SKGGKEEIRQ
+2642 SEGGKEESRQ
-2652 VAAAEAGKE
+2652 VTAAEAGKE
-2661 EGGTAVSLR
+2661 EAGAAVSLR

-2709 LLLPPDAIRSHLPV
+2709 LLLPPDAIRAHLPV

-2790 ATTHGRTM
+2790 ASTHDRTM

-2925 AAGERKRLRAEAR
+2925 AAGDRKRLRAEAR
-2938 EGKGGGEGKE
+2938 EGKGGGEGRG

-2954 EELGEE
+2954 GELGEE
-2960 CGMEGEEVEGKVG
+2960 GGMEGEEAEGKR
-2973 GRRRRKKQ
+2973 GRGRRKKQ

-3026 VHPLSLALSSPH
+3026 VHPLSLTLSSPH

-3095 LAVLLDRCPRVKVGE
+3095 LAVLLERCPEVRVGE

-3246 SDESARVRQLV
+3246 SDESARV

-3313 GMVAA
+3313 GMVGV
-3318 WMGAAARIVQR
+3318 WMGAAVRIVQR
-3329 AQGGEEGEGGG
+3329 AQGGEEGG

-3401 HATTAAAAAAGGG
+3401 HATTAAASAAAGGG
-3414 GSKGVCGAEEE
+3414 GSKGVCGHEEE

-3430 VRELVEK
+3430 VRELVER
-3437 GEQDEGEDEEQE
+3437 GEQDEGENEEEQ

-3506 LLPCRAVNG
+3506 LLPCRAATG
-3515 TAGGGMRK
+3515 AAGGGMRK
-3523 GREGG
+3523 GREKV
-3528 SGLVVELDGCAIGR
+3528 SGLVVELDGCEIGR

-3556 VRRREGEKTGDGSG
+3556 VRRREGEGTGDGSG
-3570 GEEEDEEEEE
+3570 GEEDEEEEEEE

-3590 VEGGVEEEEKAEEE
+3590 VEGGIEEEEKAEEE

-3611 EESYLVDFG
+3611 EEAYLLDFG
-3620 EGSGVGDAGAAADAA
+3620 EGSGVGDADAGAAAADAD
-3635 VANADPGADAD
+3635 ADPGADADAD

-3669 GSEGDAEGSG
+3669 GSG

-3684 EEAEERQQS
+3684 DEAEERQQS
-3693 DGEEGGAGEQED
+3693 DGEEGGAEEQVD
-3705 GEGQLDGGYVALREG
+3705 GEGQPDGGLVASREG
-3720 AGEEAT
+3720 GSEEAV

-3745 KPIQVRPFVCCAT
+3745 KPI
-3758 HTLHIP
+3758 
-3764 SLCAS
+3764 
-3769 MISAST
+3769 
-3775 LPSLPPHPSPF
+3775 
-3786 PLSLPLPT
+3786 
-3794 HPPPTLAPM
+3794 
-3803 HGAHQTAAALRC
+3803 QTAAALRC

-3830 YLPDVML
+3830 YLGDVML

-3851 PPAEVQGVVGE
+3851 PREPPSTPLHPSVPLWNPGAILSARGNAAAVRSAWLAVSPSACSPCMPCWTTAFAHSTTRPRYFIPHLHPSSLLPCNIFQPHPPSSRNLLPLFAPSSGGAGRGGGGGGACAPRGGPRRLHRRLLRRPRHRQEAGGSQAGGGAGERAGGPREARSQTGESGAQARRVQE
-3862 VVEHVRHE
+3862 EE
-3870 VGPAAF
+3870 EPAAPTQQDAVMAGGRGDAVGMATCTPLQG
-3876 IAAFSAARDTARR
+3876 AA
-3889 RAAARREAARVSV
+3889 
-3902 LVDPERHA
+3902 L
-3910 RRRASLARKRGEY
+3910 
-3923 KKRKNQQHRCSKMR
+3923 

>member
-1 MHASSSCPLTP
+1 
-12 NPLRAWCLAR
+12 
-22 VPQFKSFTRQVEEAQ
+22 
-37 VDVFR
+37 
-42 SLAPAQQ
+42 
-49 QPSAGCSSFFQQALL
+49 
-64 HWRVSPRPRPPLV
+64 
-77 SPPLRHVFS
+77 
-86 PHTLAFLAP
+86 
-95 ISHSP
+95 
-100 LPMPPRAPPFPPMP
+100 
-114 PHSLPCPPIPSHA
+114 
-127 PPFPPMPPHSLPC
+127 
-140 PPIPSHAPPFPPMPH
+140 
-155 MTPHAHHNET
+155 
-165 PHELPYPPTNPHAL
+165 
-179 PYLLMLPPVA
+179 
-189 HLPSCPP
+189 
-196 CPRAPPYFSPP
+196 
-207 HPPQELSAAVDFN
+207 
-220 EVHSEVA
+220 
-227 PLVASLAQ
+227 
-235 LVFHRH
+235 
-241 RIVHALRARLS
+241 
-252 MRALLSL
+252 
-259 PPLLSL
+259 
-265 LGTLARDLQHDF
+265 
-277 LPGKC
+277 
-282 SSLMTPLSARLAI
+282 
-295 SNPCLRLFCFPITPA
+295 
-310 ARSPACS
+310 
-317 FLPLCL
+317 
-323 DACLRLLQQGADRDA
+323 
-338 AVLQQV
+338 
-344 VECVAQMVKHLRH
+344 
-357 YLTPD
+357 
-362 IVTLLKMTK
+362 
-371 ALRFYPADYVRELVA
+371 
-386 HSLAF
+386 
-391 VLRTA
+391 
-396 PPKQMARGVRW
+396 
-407 VLAEARAVA
+407 
-416 CEERE
+416 
-421 SGVALL
+421 
-427 LANAA
+427 
-432 KGPAHS
+432 
-438 LHSKAAPLLLRLLL
+438 
-452 LPSSLRPPAL
+452 
-462 LLLQGQR
+462 
-469 AAGAADVALTV
+469 
-480 VTRVIRL
+480 
-487 LAAHLTPATAGPLL
+487 
-501 SLLLTTASQAVQG
+501 
-514 GRDGGKGG
+514 
-522 AGGEDEGK
+522 
-530 GEEQG
+530 
-535 DGEEGEEGGE
+535 
-545 GKEGGVSGGGGRW
+545 
-558 EEARRIADVVHLLNA
+558 
-573 ALQHRRGMLVTHL
+573 
-586 SPFVSLSLSLAS
+586 
-598 HPLLLASLR
+598 
-607 SSSSPSPPLPA
+607 
-618 PPRCSQQQQ
+618 
-627 ENGEGETG
+627 
-635 EGVGGAAGTAGD
+635 
-647 AGEGEDAG
+647 
-655 REGDKVQHEV
+655 
-665 VREVMLLLLGH
+665 
-676 AVVPAPAGTA
+676 
-686 ATPRAAPPAAPHH
+686 
-699 AVTTLYLTP
+699 
-708 HPLMRDSH
+708 
-716 IPVLMLFARAV
+716 
-727 TSPHPSAID
+727 
-736 AFRTLLH
+736 
-743 GRDEAIAHATTPRL
+743 
-757 APHCA
+757 
-762 PPHLAQ
+762 
-768 PLPWPHVITDVSRQ
+768 
-782 LGTSL
+782 
-787 ESQSEKGGEG
+787 
-797 QEEADGEQAGKGRVR
+797 
-812 KRRKRQQGEEGSE
+812 
-825 GSLGRAVAAVPR
+825 
-837 PPVAAFMDSH
+837 
-847 QSRQQQQEARGAWE
+847 QQQQEARRAWE

-880 ANLPCHLPLY
+880 THLPRHLPLY

-905 AVALFLQAFPRAQ
+905 AVALFLQSFPRAR
-918 VGDTSASLPAF
+918 VGDTSASLPEF
-929 PPDLSANHMPAML
+929 PPELSANHMPAML

-966 FAPLLVRVGGEGGE
+966 FASLLVR
-980 ARGRSKGKRRAEQAA
+980 
-995 GGAVV
+995 
-1000 VAGEDAEPCLVFHQV
+1000 VFHQV
-1015 EELESAPYDL
+1015 EALESAPYDL

-1055 SRCVLGLLH
+1055 TRCVLGLLH

-1078 AALLSAHPSST
+1078 AALLSAYPSSA
-1089 WLVVWRELRHLQGSF
+1089 WPVVWRELRHLQGSF

-1119 QGEGQG
+1119 QGERQG
-1125 EEGGDGGGEEGG
+1125 EEGKEGEGEEEG
-1137 EHEDGEDGSGSGAAL
+1137 EHEDAEDGSSSAAGE
-1152 SLSLLHSAMSR
+1152 
-1163 SNSVLPPAS
+1163 
-1172 SCTSHCTTS
+1172 C
-1181 APLHL
+1181 APLHSVS
-1186 CLHRFFPFPPLPPPT
+1186 PFPRFP
-1201 PFPLLSPPGI
+1201 PFPLSPHTPPSPPGI
-1211 TDLFLRTAMA
+1211 TALFLRFAMA
-1221 VPSGAPPSAVLSS
+1221 VPSGAPSSAVLSS

-1248 RLSPAPP
+1248 RLSPTTPP
-1255 PPPSVGTA
+1255 PLSQATA
-1263 LTPRAC
+1263 LTPHGG
-1269 TCAANLASGQQRR
+1269 TSAAAGTAGAQQGQQGQQRR

-1298 DSDDCLPTAH
+1298 DSDDCLYACLFIPLFHPLPSAPPFVHYAPRMPLSPRTHNGTAPLPPQLISPSSTHTPAAPLRPTAH
-1308 TGHVEMIQGGA
+1308 TGQVEMLEGGGDG
-1319 ERAGGEEGEEA
+1319 AGRGEGEEL

-1352 WLELLKRVE
+1352 WLELLKRVD
-1361 LTACGPKGEPLK
+1361 LAACGSKGEALK

-1400 HGCLPKYAARLAA
+1400 HACLPKYAARLAA

-1428 ISPVDG
+1428 ISPTDE

-1439 EEEEEGRVAEADR
+1439 EEEEEGRVVEADR
-1452 ASVIPVIIRLLL
+1452 ASVIPVVIRLLL

-1469 RSGQPAGK
+1469 RSGQLAGK
-1477 VRRVILRSAQVA
+1477 
-1489 VMSAHASLLLGILA
+1489 
-1503 ASTVRSAPFF
+1503 
-1513 TRRIP
+1513 
-1518 LSPHSPLSQA
+1518 A
-1528 AAVVQRGTV
+1528 AAGVQRGTV

-1542 RLPPSELLP
+1542 RLPPTELLP

-1561 PALRPAHQPGAVV
+1561 PALRPAHQPGAAAL
-1574 QGEAGEEAWQQAL
+1574 GEAGEEAWQQAL
-1587 RQGATEDFLLLL
+1587 RQGATEEFLLLL
-1599 GEGGDEGEGEAAG
+1599 GEGGDGGAGAGEGAG
-1612 EEGKEGAAGAGAGA
+1612 EEGEEGAAGAGAGA
-1626 GAGVGVGMVGRK
+1626 GAGVGMVGRK

-1651 RVMSRHQ
+1651 RVMSRQQ

-1673 VQCYPPLPPS
+1673 VQCYPPLPPT
-1683 AAGGEGRVEERLDE
+1683 AAGGEGGKAERLDE
-1697 KMGEA
+1697 NMGEG
-1702 VEEKEIIEEEGEGKE
+1702 VEEKEEIIEEDGEGKE
-1717 EVEVEEEEEAEE
+1717 EEVVEEEEEAEE
-1729 AEELEGEEGQKDEV
+1729 VEGEEGQKEEQGSE
-1743 MKGKEEGADAAAEGP
+1743 GKDEGADAAAEGR
-1758 GDADEDGHKEAG
+1758 GDGDKDGHKEG
-1770 VDAPEEDSEDD
+1770 GDDAPDEDD
-1781 DDDTEANTNASQ
+1781 DDDVEGNTDASQ
-1793 SISPHVPSWTRELR
+1793 SLTPHVPNWTRELR
-1807 SLALRLLAAILAKFP
+1807 SLALRLLATILAKFP

-1846 ALTHLAVDNAASSE
+1846 ALTHLATVNAASAE

-1866 LLLALSRSPRLA
+1866 LLLAFSRSPRLA

-1889 ALSALLSSPS
+1889 ALAALLSLPS

-1925 GEEGEEEG
+1925 GEEGDEEG
-1933 EVVLQWEQAGGQMGG
+1933 EVVLQWEQAGGEMGG

-1953 RVAIGKAVEGHLAA
+1953 RVAIGTAVEGHLAA

-1974 FIARQGALYSKGAGR
+1974 FIARQGALYSKGGGR
-1989 ALKVSA
+1989 ALKASA
-1995 LAVVGRMAG
+1995 LAAVGRMAG

-2026 AGGRRRV
+2026 ADGRRRV
-2033 DESTT
+2033 EESTT

-2048 APLLSRTAAATCVRL
+2048 APLLSRGAAATCVRL
-2063 FAPLVTHLQSRPARL
+2063 FAPLLTTVQSRPARL
-2078 ALVHTLSALAAAHP
+2078 AVVHTLSALAVAHP
-2092 SHSMRL
+2092 AHSMRL

-2134 DPPATSTPSSKD
+2134 TTADTTST
-2146 GSDTAATELQRSA
+2146 ALHRSA
-2159 EQVQQ
+2159 AQE
-2164 QVVVAVGREG
+2164 
-2174 CLLLLSCAVRD
+2174 
-2185 MADEDMSLRHSAAH
+2185 
-2199 FLQSFVRLAA
+2199 
-2209 ALAALPPAPGATAG
+2209 
-2223 ARKGGEGEEG
+2223 
-2233 GAVSGREARELVNA
+2233 
-2247 VLLRHIKK
+2247 
-2255 GLHSPIVV
+2255 
-2263 VRRVCP
+2263 
-2269 LPSRSAPQPLL
+2269 
-2280 GPALER
+2280 
-2286 SSFPP
+2286 
-2291 VAVPAASSHLTHSS
+2291 
-2305 HLAAAL
+2305 
-2311 ELARKPSFYLPHSLS
+2311 
-2326 PYTWVLLLRDVALHM
+2326 WVLLLRDVALHM

-2373 RRVRALTKF
+2373 RRVRALSKF
-2382 AALCPTAHFSPVRPC
+2382 AALCPTAHFSPVC
-2397 TSGVPT
+2397 
-2403 SHRYAHS
+2403 
-2410 HIAGVL
+2410 
-2416 IHTNCGLNARLCLA
+2416 
-2430 RISHSNAFF
+2430 
-2439 FTVAHTTYP
+2439 
-2448 LHSSIL
+2448 
-2454 RRTNTPLPPARSE
+2454 
-2467 LSLSPPLLSRTA
+2467 LSLMAEHPFTPSVRQALGSSHQHPTVSSPQRSLPLTTLPCNHS
-2479 LHVSL
+2479 
-2484 SPSPPPHQ
+2484 SPSPLPLPSSPHTYQ

-2518 MDATMA
+2518 IDATIA
-2524 ALSALAARL
+2524 ALTAMAARL

-2540 LLSRLLALLPRRKEK
+2540 LLSRLLALLPRRRET

-2569 RGGEEVSAAGQRAI
+2569 KGGEEVSAAGQRAI
-2583 LRAICGVLEQV
+2583 LRAICDVLEQV

-2600 GGGEEKGDKEEEKG
+2600 AGGEEKGEGEGEEEKG
-2614 EKEGVDGKEGGE
+2614 DGEGADGKEGGE
-2626 AGGKD
+2626 AGGKER
-2631 GDEGKEITDKE
+2631 GEGKESTDKE
-2642 SKGGKEEIRQ
+2642 SEGGKEESRQ
-2652 VAAAEAGKE
+2652 VTAAEAEKEEAGKE
-2661 EGGTAVSLR
+2661 EGGREEGGKEEAGAAVTAR
-2670 IQQVLL
+2670 MQQVLL

-2790 ATTHGRTM
+2790 ATTYGRTM
-2798 PPGALD
+2798 PAGALD

-2824 EREVDAVAAGV
+2824 EREVEAVAAGV

-2871 PASLDPRVKR
+2871 PSSLDPRVKR

-2925 AAGERKRLRAEAR
+2925 AVAEKKRLRAEAR
-2938 EGKGGGEGKE
+2938 EGKGGGEGRG

-2954 EELGEE
+2954 EEWGEE
-2960 CGMEGEEVEGKVG
+2960 GGMEGEEAEGKGG

-2987 GMPNGHVVALLG
+2987 GLLNGHVVALLG

-3011 LPASDPAL
+3011 LPVSDPAL
-3019 TPRLNAL
+3019 TSRLDAL
-3026 VHPLSLALSSPH
+3026 VHPLSVTLCSRH

-3095 LAVLLDRCPRVKVGE
+3095 LAVLLDRCPEVKVGE

-3182 LDYPLGPARLEAHLS
+3182 LDYPLGPARLEAHVS

-3202 LKYEHQSGR
+3202 LQYEHQSGR
-3211 EAVLG
+3211 QAVLG

-3246 SDESARVRQLV
+3246 SDESAHVRQLV
-3257 AAVLKA
+3257 APVLKA
-3263 LFVRVKPPTCARLLR
+3263 LFVRVKAPTCARLLR

-3313 GMVAA
+3313 GMVGT

-3329 AQGGEEGEGGG
+3329 AQGGEEGG

-3371 ALWRQLPA
+3371 GLWRQLPA

-3401 HATTAAAAAAGGG
+3401 LATAAAASAAAAGGGGG

-3430 VRELVEK
+3430 VRQLVER
-3437 GEQDEGEDEEQE
+3437 GEQDEGEGEEAQE
-3449 EGEGRGAGVA
+3449 EGEGRGAGVQ
-3459 VWQVLLQPSYLVVVA
+3459 VWQVLLQPSYLVVVV
-3474 GALCRVLESNAS
+3474 GVLCRVLESNSS

-3506 LLPCRAVNG
+3506 LLPCRAADG
-3515 TAGGGMRK
+3515 AAAGGGGKGGMK
-3523 GREGG
+3523 GGREGG
-3528 SGLVVELDGCAIGR
+3528 SGLVVELDG
-3542 EGRGRLKLGWQLLR
+3542 
-3556 VRRREGEKTGDGSG
+3556 S
-3570 GEEEDEEEEE
+3570 
-3580 EEVLGEAEGG
+3580 
-3590 VEGGVEEEEKAEEE
+3590 
-3604 EEEEKGD
+3604 
-3611 EESYLVDFG
+3611 
-3620 EGSGVGDAGAAADAA
+3620 
-3635 VANADPGADAD
+3635 
-3646 ADADMEATGAGGGA
+3646 TGAGDGTII
-3660 VMLGEPVGE
+3660 LGEPVRGD
-3669 GSEGDAEGSG
+3669 SEGGAEGSG
-3679 EAGDG
+3679 EARDG
-3684 EEAEERQQS
+3684 VEAEERQQS
-3693 DGEEGGAGEQED
+3693 DGEEGGAEEQVD
-3705 GEGQLDGGYVALREG
+3705 GEGQANGGDVTSREG
-3720 AGEEAT
+3720 GSKESA

-3745 KPIQVRPFVCCAT
+3745 KPI
-3758 HTLHIP
+3758 
-3764 SLCAS
+3764 
-3769 MISAST
+3769 
-3775 LPSLPPHPSPF
+3775 
-3786 PLSLPLPT
+3786 
-3794 HPPPTLAPM
+3794 
-3803 HGAHQTAAALRC
+3803 QTAAALRC

-3830 YLPDVML
+3830 YLPDIML

-3851 PPAEVQGVVGE
+3851 P
-3862 VVEHVRHE
+3862 
-3870 VGPAAF
+3870 
-3876 IAAFSAARDTARR
+3876 
-3889 RAAARREAARVSV
+3889 RELPSTPLHPPLCNPLGACFM
-3902 LVDPERHA
+3902 P
-3910 RRRASLARKRGEY
+3910 
-3923 KKRKNQQHRCSKMR
+3923 

>member
-1 MHASSSCPLTP
+1 
-12 NPLRAWCLAR
+12 
-22 VPQFKSFTRQVEEAQ
+22 
-37 VDVFR
+37 
-42 SLAPAQQ
+42 
-49 QPSAGCSSFFQQALL
+49 
-64 HWRVSPRPRPPLV
+64 
-77 SPPLRHVFS
+77 
-86 PHTLAFLAP
+86 
-95 ISHSP
+95 
-100 LPMPPRAPPFPPMP
+100 
-114 PHSLPCPPIPSHA
+114 
-127 PPFPPMPPHSLPC
+127 
-140 PPIPSHAPPFPPMPH
+140 
-155 MTPHAHHNET
+155 
-165 PHELPYPPTNPHAL
+165 
-179 PYLLMLPPVA
+179 
-189 HLPSCPP
+189 
-196 CPRAPPYFSPP
+196 
-207 HPPQELSAAVDFN
+207 
-220 EVHSEVA
+220 
-227 PLVASLAQ
+227 
-235 LVFHRH
+235 
-241 RIVHALRARLS
+241 
-252 MRALLSL
+252 
-259 PPLLSL
+259 
-265 LGTLARDLQHDF
+265 
-277 LPGKC
+277 
-282 SSLMTPLSARLAI
+282 
-295 SNPCLRLFCFPITPA
+295 
-310 ARSPACS
+310 
-317 FLPLCL
+317 
-323 DACLRLLQQGADRDA
+323 
-338 AVLQQV
+338 
-344 VECVAQMVKHLRH
+344 
-357 YLTPD
+357 
-362 IVTLLKMTK
+362 
-371 ALRFYPADYVRELVA
+371 
-386 HSLAF
+386 
-391 VLRTA
+391 
-396 PPKQMARGVRW
+396 
-407 VLAEARAVA
+407 
-416 CEERE
+416 
-421 SGVALL
+421 
-427 LANAA
+427 
-432 KGPAHS
+432 
-438 LHSKAAPLLLRLLL
+438 
-452 LPSSLRPPAL
+452 
-462 LLLQGQR
+462 
-469 AAGAADVALTV
+469 
-480 VTRVIRL
+480 
-487 LAAHLTPATAGPLL
+487 
-501 SLLLTTASQAVQG
+501 
-514 GRDGGKGG
+514 
-522 AGGEDEGK
+522 
-530 GEEQG
+530 
-535 DGEEGEEGGE
+535 
-545 GKEGGVSGGGGRW
+545 
-558 EEARRIADVVHLLNA
+558 
-573 ALQHRRGMLVTHL
+573 
-586 SPFVSLSLSLAS
+586 
-598 HPLLLASLR
+598 
-607 SSSSPSPPLPA
+607 
-618 PPRCSQQQQ
+618 
-627 ENGEGETG
+627 
-635 EGVGGAAGTAGD
+635 
-647 AGEGEDAG
+647 
-655 REGDKVQHEV
+655 
-665 VREVMLLLLGH
+665 
-676 AVVPAPAGTA
+676 
-686 ATPRAAPPAAPHH
+686 
-699 AVTTLYLTP
+699 
-708 HPLMRDSH
+708 
-716 IPVLMLFARAV
+716 
-727 TSPHPSAID
+727 
-736 AFRTLLH
+736 
-743 GRDEAIAHATTPRL
+743 
-757 APHCA
+757 
-762 PPHLAQ
+762 
-768 PLPWPHVITDVSRQ
+768 
-782 LGTSL
+782 
-787 ESQSEKGGEG
+787 
-797 QEEADGEQAGKGRVR
+797 
-812 KRRKRQQGEEGSE
+812 
-825 GSLGRAVAAVPR
+825 
-837 PPVAAFMDSH
+837 
-847 QSRQQQQEARGAWE
+847 
-861 GVLAA
+861 
-866 ALETHSVLLSSHSA
+866 
-880 ANLPCHLPLY
+880 
-890 LSAARHHCRSLPILS
+890 
-905 AVALFLQAFPRAQ
+905 
-918 VGDTSASLPAF
+918 
-929 PPDLSANHMPAML
+929 
-942 EALQDNFCHPA
+942 
-953 REMRVASLRIICH
+953 
-966 FAPLLVRVGGEGGE
+966 
-980 ARGRSKGKRRAEQAA
+980 
-995 GGAVV
+995 
-1000 VAGEDAEPCLVFHQV
+1000 
-1015 EELESAPYDL
+1015 
-1025 QMGRHAATALAALAA
+1025 
-1040 HATSARLPNQLLPAV
+1040 
-1055 SRCVLGLLH
+1055 
-1064 SKFAMMWQPAIGCL
+1064 
-1078 AALLSAHPSST
+1078 
-1089 WLVVWRELRHLQGSF
+1089 
-1104 LLAAAGAP
+1104 
-1112 AESGGGA
+1112 
-1119 QGEGQG
+1119 
-1125 EEGGDGGGEEGG
+1125 
-1137 EHEDGEDGSGSGAAL
+1137 
-1152 SLSLLHSAMSR
+1152 MSR

-1240 QAPAVAAT
+1240 QAPAVAAA

-1263 LTPRAC
+1263 LTPRAG

-1298 DSDDCLPTAH
+1298 DSDDCLYASLFLPCLAPFATPCTTPCLQQSMPTVH

-1319 ERAGGEEGEEA
+1319 ERAGREEGEEA

-1385 PAVQQLALDCLVAWR
+1385 PAVQQLALECLVAWR

-1469 RSGQPAGK
+1469 RSGQLAGK

-1518 LSPHSPLSQA
+1518 LSPHSALSQA
-1528 AAVVQRGTV
+1528 AAGVQRGTV

-1561 PALRPAHQPGAVV
+1561 PALRPAHHPGAVV

-1612 EEGKEGAAGAGAGA
+1612 EEGKEGAVGAGAGAGV

-1770 VDAPEEDSEDD
+1770 VDAPEEDNEDD

-1974 FIARQGALYSKGAGR
+1974 FIARQGALYSSKGAGR

-2146 GSDTAATELQRSA
+2146 SSDSAATALQRSA

-2223 ARKGGEGEEG
+2223 ARKGREGEEG

-2255 GLHSPIVV
+2255 GLHSPIIV
-2263 VRRVCP
+2263 VRR
-2269 LPSRSAPQPLL
+2269 
-2280 GPALER
+2280 E
-2286 SSFPP
+2286 
-2291 VAVPAASSHLTHSS
+2291 
-2305 HLAAAL
+2305 
-2311 ELARKPSFYLPHSLS
+2311 
-2326 PYTWVLLLRDVALHM
+2326 WVLLLRDVALHM

-2382 AALCPTAHFSPVRPC
+2382 AALCPTAHFSP
-2397 TSGVPT
+2397 
-2403 SHRYAHS
+2403 
-2410 HIAGVL
+2410 
-2416 IHTNCGLNARLCLA
+2416 
-2430 RISHSNAFF
+2430 
-2439 FTVAHTTYP
+2439 
-2448 LHSSIL
+2448 
-2454 RRTNTPLPPARSE
+2454 
-2467 LSLSPPLLSRTA
+2467 
-2479 LHVSL
+2479 
-2484 SPSPPPHQ
+2484 

-2763 GVLRSALTRGF
+2763 GMLRSALTRGF

-2925 AAGERKRLRAEAR
+2925 AVGERKRLRVEAR
-2938 EGKGGGEGKE
+2938 EGKGGGEGKG

-2960 CGMEGEEVEGKVG
+2960 CGMEGEEAEGKVG

-3095 LAVLLDRCPRVKVGE
+3095 LAVLLDRCPEVKVGE

-3353 AEKVLQREGGQA
+3353 AEKVLQREGGQV

-3506 LLPCRAVNG
+3506 LLPCRAING

-3580 EEVLGEAEGG
+3580 EEEVLGEAEGG
-3590 VEGGVEEEEKAEEE
+3590 VEGGVEEEEKAEEV

-3646 ADADMEATGAGGGA
+3646 ADADMEATGAGSGA

-3745 KPIQVRPFVCCAT
+3745 KPIQVWPFVCCAT

-3851 PPAEVQGVVGE
+3851 PREPLSTPLHPSVGLAVPALVFALRAICSTASHTQPPHASSLLTFSSVPPVSPVSLLQLTLPPPPHLPPVSLCPLASPRAHQAAEVQGVVGE

-3923 KKRKNQQHRCSKMR
+3923 KKRKNQQHRRSKMR

>member
-1 MHASSSCPLTP
+1 VP
-12 NPLRAWCLAR
+12 NPLLS
-22 VPQFKSFTRQVEEAQ
+22 PLL
-37 VDVFR
+37 
-42 SLAPAQQ
+42 LAPS
-49 QPSAGCSSFFQQALL
+49 PSLLSFHSLCM
-64 HWRVSPRPRPPLV
+64 HVPRPLTCHGLSRATASHVPRPLTCHGLSRATASHVPRPLTCHGL
-77 SPPLRHVFS
+77 SRATASHV
-86 PHTLAFLAP
+86 
-95 ISHSP
+95 P
-100 LPMPPRAPPFPPMP
+100 LPLTCHGLSRATASHVPLPLTCHGLSRATASHVPRPLTCHCLSRATASHVPRPLTCHGLSRATASHVPRPLTCHCLSRATASHVP
-114 PHSLPCPPIPSHA
+114 LPLTCHCLSRA
-127 PPFPPMPPHSLPC
+127 
-140 PPIPSHAPPFPPMPH
+140 APH
-155 MTPHAHHNET
+155 MQPLD
-165 PHELPYPPTNPHAL
+165 PFWWCRRGTN
-179 PYLLMLPPVA
+179 
-189 HLPSCPP
+189 
-196 CPRAPPYFSPP
+196 
-207 HPPQELSAAVDFN
+207 
-220 EVHSEVA
+220 
-227 PLVASLAQ
+227 
-235 LVFHRH
+235 
-241 RIVHALRARLS
+241 I
-252 MRALLSL
+252 
-259 PPLLSL
+259 L

-277 LPGKC
+277 LP
-282 SSLMTPLSARLAI
+282 
-295 SNPCLRLFCFPITPA
+295 
-310 ARSPACS
+310 

-344 VECVAQMVKHLRH
+344 VECVAQMGKHLRH

-396 PPKQMARGVRW
+396 PPNRWPAVRTTGQWDWKWGWGWGWGWAWWGGGPSVRGMAVAGRRGEGVRW

-452 LPSSLRPPAL
+452 LPSSLRPPRAAAAAGPASTAHTANPLPPHSPL
-462 LLLQGQR
+462 LLCPPPSVSPSFCVPLLLCPPPR
-469 AAGAADVALTV
+469 VTHPLSFPPAAGAADVALTV

-545 GKEGGVSGGGGRW
+545 GKEGG
-558 EEARRIADVVHLLNA
+558 
-573 ALQHRRGMLVTHL
+573 
-586 SPFVSLSLSLAS
+586 
-598 HPLLLASLR
+598 
-607 SSSSPSPPLPA
+607 
-618 PPRCSQQQQ
+618 QQQ

-665 VREVMLLLLGH
+665 VREVMLLLLG
-676 AVVPAPAGTA
+676 VMRRERRRKAGQGGEGQE
-686 ATPRAAPPAAPHH
+686 RGGEGE
-699 AVTTLYLTP
+699 VEGEGEGE
-708 HPLMRDSH
+708 
-716 IPVLMLFARAV
+716 IARAV
-727 TSPHPSAID
+727 PRWEVLFDCCNDTLMLWFLRQLAQLQPHVL
-736 AFRTLLH
+736 RLLLPPTM
-743 GRDEAIAHATTPRL
+743 RALNRL
-757 APHCA
+757 AASHPA
-762 PPHLAQ
+762 PVLLIFLELAEK
-768 PLPWPHVITDVSRQ
+768 LPDCLAGSTLQQGS
-782 LGTSL
+782 TSL
-787 ESQSEKGGEG
+787 ESQSEKGGKG
-797 QEEADGEQAGKGRVR
+797 QEEADGEHAGKGRVR

-847 QSRQQQQEARGAWE
+847 QSRQQQQEASEAWE

-905 AVALFLQAFPRAQ
+905 AVALFLQAFPSW
-918 VGDTSASLPAF
+918 VY
-929 PPDLSANHMPAML
+929 
-942 EALQDNFCHPA
+942 
-953 REMRVASLRIICH
+953 
-966 FAPLLVRVGGEGGE
+966 
-980 ARGRSKGKRRAEQAA
+980 
-995 GGAVV
+995 
-1000 VAGEDAEPCLVFHQV
+1000 VFHQV

-1125 EEGGDGGGEEGG
+1125 EEGEDGGGEEGG
-1137 EHEDGEDGSGSGAAL
+1137 EHEDGEDGSGSGA
-1152 SLSLLHSAMSR
+1152 
-1163 SNSVLPPAS
+1163 
-1172 SCTSHCTTS
+1172 
-1181 APLHL
+1181 
-1186 CLHRFFPFPPLPPPT
+1186 
-1201 PFPLLSPPGI
+1201 GI

-1240 QAPAVAAT
+1240 QAPAVAAAPPLPRT
-1248 RLSPAPP
+1248 PTASICGHCSHAACWHLCCQPGERAAEAWHGGAAAGGALPGIPKYVISCCSSLSSPPLCAPFVHYAPRIPLSPRTHNGTGPVPP
-1255 PPPSVGTA
+1255 QLISPSS
-1263 LTPRAC
+1263 LYPHPRRSPQADS
-1269 TCAANLASGQQRR
+1269 AYRAR
-1282 GTAGQQLAAL
+1282 G
-1292 FLAFVG
+1292 
-1298 DSDDCLPTAH
+1298 DDTR
-1308 TGHVEMIQGGA
+1308 GRGKGRQGGG
-1319 ERAGGEEGEEA
+1319 RGGGGGGGGEQS
-1330 EEGVV
+1330 
-1335 VNRAMV
+1335 
-1341 RGKQWHVVLSD
+1341 KW
-1352 WLELLKRVE
+1352 
-1361 LTACGPKGEPLK
+1361 
-1373 HVIIDRFLVHPD
+1373 FLVHPD
-1385 PAVQQLALDCLVAWR
+1385 PAVQQLALECLVAWR

-1469 RSGQPAGK
+1469 RSGQLAGK

-1518 LSPHSPLSQA
+1518 LSPHSALSQA
-1528 AAVVQRGTV
+1528 AAGVQRGTV

-1561 PALRPAHQPGAVV
+1561 PALRPAHHPGAVV

-1612 EEGKEGAAGAGAGA
+1612 EEGKEGAVGAGAGAGV

-1770 VDAPEEDSEDD
+1770 VDAPEEDNEDD

-1834 RPWPLLLAALSP
+1834 RPLAA
-1846 ALTHLAVDNAASSE
+1846 AARR
-1860 PSALLA
+1860 PL
-1866 LLLALSRSPRLA
+1866 PRP
-1878 LLLASHPHALP
+1878 HPP
-1889 ALSALLSSPS
+1889 
-1899 ARLPVV
+1899 R
-1905 GAAMGV
+1905 AMGV

-1974 FIARQGALYSKGAGR
+1974 FIARQGALYSSKGAGR

-2078 ALVHTLSALAAAHP
+2078 ALVHTALSALAAAHP

-2146 GSDTAATELQRSA
+2146 SSDSAAATALQRSA

-2223 ARKGGEGEEG
+2223 ARKGREGEEG

-2255 GLHSPIVV
+2255 GLHSPIIV
-2263 VRRVCP
+2263 VRR
-2269 LPSRSAPQPLL
+2269 
-2280 GPALER
+2280 E
-2286 SSFPP
+2286 
-2291 VAVPAASSHLTHSS
+2291 
-2305 HLAAAL
+2305 
-2311 ELARKPSFYLPHSLS
+2311 
-2326 PYTWVLLLRDVALHM
+2326 WVLLLRDVALHM

-2382 AALCPTAHFSPVRPC
+2382 AALCP
-2397 TSGVPT
+2397 
-2403 SHRYAHS
+2403 HR
-2410 HIAGVL
+2410 
-2416 IHTNCGLNARLCLA
+2416 
-2430 RISHSNAFF
+2430 
-2439 FTVAHTTYP
+2439 
-2448 LHSSIL
+2448 
-2454 RRTNTPLPPARSE
+2454 
-2467 LSLSPPLLSRTA
+2467 PLLSGMAT
-2479 LHVSL
+2479 LHWEYS
-2484 SPSPPPHQ
+2484 STPS

-2555 GEQWWEESKGRGGG
+2555 GRA
-2569 RGGEEVSAAGQRAI
+2569 VRAI

-2642 SKGGKEEIRQ
+2642 SKGGKEEIRPSGSSGGR
-2652 VAAAEAGKE
+2652 EGGG
-2661 EGGTAVSLR
+2661 GGTAVSLR

-2695 EVNSHV
+2695 EVK
-2701 ALAVTRTL
+2701 LACGARRDAHAAAAAARCHPL
-2709 LLLPPDAIRSHLPV
+2709 APPRAPADRR
-2723 LLQTVVNPLKSR
+2723 QPLKSR

-2750 AGALGPAY
+2750 AG
-2758 LGYVI
+2758 
-2763 GVLRSALTRGF
+2763 
-2774 ERHVLG
+2774 
-2780 FTLHALLLHA
+2780 
-2790 ATTHGRTM
+2790 GRWVRPTW
-2798 PPGALD
+2798 
-2804 YCLGECLAVA
+2804 VA

-2835 REKRQSRSLET
+2835 REKRQRPVAET

-2866 IRAAL
+2866 SVPPL

-2914 EGVRVEQAHAA
+2914 EGRARG
-2925 AAGERKRLRAEAR
+2925 AGT
-2938 EGKGGGEGKE
+2938 
-2948 EEGGME
+2948 
-2954 EELGEE
+2954 
-2960 CGMEGEEVEGKVG
+2960 CGPHCCSPSP
-2973 GRRRRKKQ
+2973 RTI
-2981 KGLGFE
+2981 
-2987 GMPNGHVVALLG
+2987 
-2999 LQLLLSLASHDR
+2999 R
-3011 LPASDPAL
+3011 LPASDP
-3019 TPRLNAL
+3019 PSHRGLNAL

-3038 DAVLAASFRAL
+3038 PTPWLAASFRAL

-3054 RRLPSVATVAP
+3054 RRPPLRRHPLPPASP
-3065 RVATSAFKVVQQAG
+3065 RQRSGGAAG
-3079 RAAAVAG
+3079 GAGGGRGGRHGALVSEAASRAARQIAPG
-3086 GMVHSCLKL
+3086 GGG
-3095 LAVLLDRCPRVKVGE
+3095 RE

-3134 FAVLRALLRRRV
+3134 FAVSARA
-3146 VVPEVYDAM
+3146 AAAAS
-3155 GRVQLLLLRSH
+3155 GA
-3166 TPSVRQLSAA
+3166 AA

-3263 LFVRVKPPTCARLLR
+3263 LFVASQAAHVRAPAALRVCMVWWIRP
-3278 FASAWLVDPSPQ
+3278 PQ

-3298 LGVAVEAVGVGGEQG
+3298 LGVAGE
-3313 GMVAA
+3313 
-3318 WMGAAARIVQR
+3318 
-3329 AQGGEEGEGGG
+3329 
-3340 VEGWKGVYACVVL
+3340 
-3353 AEKVLQREGGQA
+3353 
-3365 HSSSMR
+3365 
-3371 ALWRQLPA
+3371 
-3379 LLLHRHLW
+3379 
-3387 VRAAACRLLGAYLS
+3387 
-3401 HATTAAAAAAGGG
+3401 AGGG
-3414 GSKGVCGAEEE
+3414 G
-3425 GLKAV
+3425 
-3430 VRELVEK
+3430 R
-3437 GEQDEGEDEEQE
+3437 
-3449 EGEGRGAGVA
+3449 RAG
-3459 VWQVLLQPSYLVVVA
+3459 
-3474 GALCRVLESNAS
+3474 G
-3486 DERLAQHTVKNLVA
+3486 H
-3500 LAPLLP
+3500 
-3506 LLPCRAVNG
+3506 
-3515 TAGGGMRK
+3515 GGGMDGCCCADCAAGAGRGGGK

-3542 EGRGRLKLGWQLLR
+3542 EGRGRLKLGVATAAGQW
-3556 VRRREGEKTGDGSG
+3556 G
-3570 GEEEDEEEEE
+3570 GRGWGGGR
-3580 EEVLGEAEGG
+3580 GEAAERWGG
-3590 VEGGVEEEEKAEEE
+3590 GRCRG
-3604 EEEEKGD
+3604 
-3611 EESYLVDFG
+3611 SRRMG
-3620 EGSGVGDAGAAADAA
+3620 EG
-3635 VANADPGADAD
+3635 NWN
-3646 ADADMEATGAGGGA
+3646 
-3660 VMLGEPVGE
+3660 
-3669 GSEGDAEGSG
+3669 
-3679 EAGDG
+3679 
-3684 EEAEERQQS
+3684 
-3693 DGEEGGAGEQED
+3693 
-3705 GEGQLDGGYVALREG
+3705 GGYVALREG

-3745 KPIQVRPFVCCAT
+3745 KPIQVWPFVCCAT

-3851 PPAEVQGVVGE
+3851 PREPSPTPLHPSVPFAIPLVLVSCQGAVFSPHSNACAVRSTAEVQGVVGE

-3923 KKRKNQQHRCSKMR
+3923 KKRKNQQHRRSKMR